1 MNEMSVNQWNAELYD
16 GKLGFVSEYGK
27 SLIDL
32 LQPQAGEQILDLGCG
47 TGDLSNEIAQL
58 GADVTGID
66 LAESMLEQAK
76 RKYPHI
82 PFLHENAETVRFTKQ
97 FDAVFSNAALHWM
110 KNAKQ
115 VAESI
120 WLALKPGGRFVA
132 ELGGKG
138 NVETMV
144 QALEEVLSTY
154 GISGKERNP
163 WYFPSIGEYSTLL
176 EEQGFRVVYAVHF
189 DRPTPLS
196 DGENGLA
203 NWFKAFGGDFF
214 QGISEEEQ
222 NQIIEQVKEKTRS
235 ALWKDGQ
242 WVADY
247 KRLRV
252 VAIKNG

>member
-1 MNEMSVNQWNAELYD
+1 MSINQWNAELYD
-16 GKLGFVSEYGK
+16 GKLGFVSGYGK

-47 TGDLSNEIAQL
+47 TGDLSNEIAQS
-58 GADVTGID
+58 GAEVTGID
-66 LAESMLEQAK
+66 LAASMLEQAK

-82 PFLHENAETVRFTKQ
+82 SFLHENAETVRFTKP

-110 KNAKQ
+110 KNAEQ
-115 VAESI
+115 VAQSI
-120 WLALKPGGRFVA
+120 WLALKPNGRLVA

-144 QALEEVLSTY
+144 QALEEVLSSY
-154 GISGKERNP
+154 GISSEERNP
-163 WYFPSIGEYSTLL
+163 WYFPSIGEYSMLL

-189 DRPTPLS
+189 DRPTPLPE
-196 DGENGLA
+196 GENGL
-203 NWFKAFGGDFF
+203 NHWLNAFGGDFF
-214 QGISEEEQ
+214 QGISEEEKSD
-222 NQIIEQVKEKTRS
+222 IIAQVKEKTRS
-235 ALWKDGQ
+235 TLWQDGQ
-242 WVADY
+242 WIADY